1 MVWFGTHRALSFSL
15 FASLGL
21 GFASLSGC
29 FDGSAADGLPCNAD
43 ADCGIG
49 VTCSEDPEQPGVKC
63 CGGTCSSQ
71 SLTSGPSSTT
81 APGSSTTTSSGS
93 SSDSSSTAVSSSS
106 GDSDCGDEVI
116 EGLEECD
123 PPDDRF
129 CSETCQLLCGNQ
141 ELDNDEL
148 CDPGFNTEGYDCNQ
162 TCDVL
167 TVLSWE
173 RGGDGEETSEAFQPF
188 ECPGGNLRCRPWHE
202 LGDGRLASGQYVR
215 VDEFSDLDL
224 DGGWPHARLRTREF
238 DFPALL
244 DSDAVVVALEHEHEL
259 NVSSGGLRV
268 DYGVVRLVDVGGQG
282 QVIHPT
288 SAPEG
293 GTIDCRAVNRA
304 CFVDEIAPGFCP
316 ETTRGLVGR
325 SMGKDGALLDTEVP
339 LSAAEVRNASF
350 SLDLRLQYDCGNF
363 TNNMA
368 ILAVDDAWKL
378 EALSV
383 TVTRDRD
390 AAP

>member
-49 VTCSEDPEQPGVKC
+49 VTCSEDPEQPGIKC

-123 PPDDRF
+123 PPQEGV
-129 CSETCQLLCGNQ
+129 CSDTCRLLCGDGEVKNP
-141 ELDNDEL
+141 EL
-148 CDPGFNTEGYDCNQ
+148 CDPGLNTDGYDCNE

-173 RGGDGEETSEAFQPF
+173 RGGDGEETSVAFQPF
-188 ECPGGNLRCRPWHE
+188 ECPGGNSRCRPWHE
-202 LGDGRLASGQYVR
+202 LGDGRVASGQYVR
-215 VDEFSDLDL
+215 GDELVDLDL

-238 DFPALL
+238 QFPSL
-244 DSDAVVVALEHEHEL
+244 SDGDTVVVGLRHEHEFNASSDGL
-259 NVSSGGLRV
+259 NV
-268 DYGVVRLVDVGGQG
+268 DHGVMRLVNVAGGEP
-282 QVIHPT
+282 QVIYPA
-288 SAPEG
+288 SAAQGE
-293 GTIDCRAVNRA
+293 TIDCGAANGE
-304 CFVDEIAPGFCP
+304 CFVDMAGPGFCAK
-316 ETTRGLVGR
+316 TMRGLVGR
-325 SMGKDGALLDTEVP
+325 SMSEDGALLQTE
-339 LSAAEVRNASF
+339 LSLAPPELANGSF
-350 SLDLRLQYDCGNF
+350 SLELRLQYDCNNF
-363 TNNMA
+363 TNKMA
-368 ILAVDDAWKL
+368 IPAVDDAWKL

-383 TVTRDRD
+383 TVTRN